1 MGMPHCL
8 PYADEMMCLSRF
20 MRWGSSTRISPQVS
34 DEEVIK
40 LLAIFVMFVDG
51 YNGGVWHWRITFQ
64 ALSFCSY
71 GIDALAGLVDGRRR

>member
-1 MGMPHCL
+1 MPHCL

-40 LLAIFVMFVDG
+40 LLAIFRNV
-51 YNGGVWHWRITFQ
+51 
-64 ALSFCSY
+64 C
-71 GIDALAGLVDGRRR
+71 RRL